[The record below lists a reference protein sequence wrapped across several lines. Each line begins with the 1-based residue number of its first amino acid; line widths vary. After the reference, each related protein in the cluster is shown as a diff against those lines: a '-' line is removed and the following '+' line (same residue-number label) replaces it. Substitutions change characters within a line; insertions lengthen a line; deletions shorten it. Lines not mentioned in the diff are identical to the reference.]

1 MDIRTEVR
9 DWLSTVD
16 WDTEIT
22 LTFANEVSQQ
32 QAERALRHF
41 WNRVD
46 WDLYGHA
53 VRRYKKRCQRMCMM
67 QGDGLATN
75 YHFHVIA
82 KCPKERCQSVEE
94 FCKLLRKHWLYDNS
108 NNFVSTFEAIRNKI
122 GYETY
127 ISRQVKADNCDA
139 LILHSSHTA
148 AH

>member
-9 DWLSTVD
+9 DWISTID

-22 LTFANEVSQQ
+22 LTFANDVSQQ

-46 WDLYGHA
+46 WELYGHA
-53 VRRYKKRCQRMCMM
+53 AKRYKKRCQRMCMM

-75 YHFHVIA
+75 YHFHIIA
-82 KCPKERCQSVEE
+82 KAPKDRCQSVDV
-94 FCKLLRKHWLYDNS
+94 FCKLLRKHWIYDNS
-108 NNFVSTFEAIRNKI
+108 NNYVSSFKAIGNKI

-127 ISRQVKADNCDA
+127 ISRQVKTDNCDA
-139 LILHSSHTA
+139 LILHSSDTA